1 MRWTTRCAQLVP
13 AAAAGKMPAHH
24 HLWPEHA
31 FFPRGVDFPRS
42 VRVERP
48 GGRRSVPVR
57 VGVLLVL
64 VPRSPRN
71 GPPTPVVPGSS
82 SGPPPPRRE
91 TNGGRW
97 RRLLRSLLPR
107 RGAAE
112 GPPPCREGRKRGP
125 SPPPG
130 MSSGRGTRYPPK
142 VGLSPRRTKATSSR
156 KCHDRFPA
164 RGSPVL
170 PPLGPCRE
178 EDAVLSRLS
187 PGRLGRRRTSDR
199 SHTRSFPAHP
209 RASPRP
215 PSPSPSPGR
224 LVASRLRSR
233 DARPRARFV
242 SSPPG
247 NRRRRRVVE

>member
-1 MRWTTRCAQLVP
+1 MLALRIPPIIRWTTRCAQLVP
-13 AAAAGKMPAHH
+13 AAAAGRTPAHH
-24 HLWPEHA
+24 HVWPEHA

-48 GGRRSVPVR
+48 GGRRSVR

-112 GPPPCREGRKRGP
+112 GPPPYREGRKRGP

-130 MSSGRGTRYPPK
+130 TSSGRINPSK
-142 VGLSPRRTKATSSR
+142 VGLSPRLTKATSSR
-156 KCHDRFPA
+156 KSPA
-164 RGSPVL
+164 RGSPDL
-170 PPLGPCRE
+170 PHPGPM
-178 EDAVLSRLS
+178 
-187 PGRLGRRRTSDR
+187 RRTRAVPTFSR
-199 SHTRSFPAHP
+199 KTKAAGHTRSL
-209 RASPRP
+209 RGASP
-215 PSPSPSPGR
+215 SQS
-224 LVASRLRSR
+224 ASAVPLPF
-233 DARPRARFV
+233 PR
-242 SSPPG
+242 
-247 NRRRRRVVE
+247 